1 MALNLEWS
9 LLVPEYILAGWAG
22 VLGVLAAAI
31 TATYILR
38 MLAMAFFGPFNERW
52 AGLKEMRRGEQFG
65 GALLIAFIAFM
76 GIWPAPFI
84 DRIAESVRAIPGV
97 S

>member
-1 MALNLEWS
+1 
-9 LLVPEYILAGWAG
+9 VGTFQTYPWAG
-22 VLGVLAAAI
+22 ALGVLAAAI

-52 AGLKEMRRGEQFG
+52 AQIKEMRLGEQFS
-65 GALLIAFIAFM
+65 GALLIFFIVFM

-84 DRIAESVRAIPGV
+84 DRINDSVQFILRV